1 MRPSTIWFAL
11 AIAWALDTLLA
22 LFHRNWLQV
31 ALTALV
37 ACAFLSIGLVYKSRE
52 RRRPPIQRNRQGLEE
67 GESRIDREHR

>member
-31 ALTALV
+31 ALTALF
-37 ACAFLSIGLVYKSRE
+37 ACAFMSIGLVYRTRE
-52 RRRPPIQRNRQGLEE
+52 KGNWQGSGRPK
-67 GESRIDREHR
+67 